1 MPWDCG
7 GMENI
12 MKYSNIILFSDLDGT
27 LLNSQ
32 LQVSDENRKAIE
44 DFVSQ
49 GGRFGVATGRGMQ
62 NSMKFLDGIPFNYY
76 SIFLNGALLYDMR
89 SNENV
94 ENDFLDKEQVIPLVK
109 RSLEKYPNLGIQ
121 IYLEED
127 AYFVSSKETTP
138 HEVVQGH
145 LDYDFIHIDEL
156 QDKEW
161 LKLFFYGQPEALKL
175 IEEDSQ
181 YLVEA
186 GIVDDIYTTTHYY
199 ELLPKDCNKGR
210 MIKKIHQLK
219 NEQDI
224 VYAVGDFYNDVEM
237 IAQADVGIYTENAP
251 EDLKETVKW
260 VCAECNESAIADV
273 IYRII
278 DGKHGM

>member
-1 MPWDCG
+1 M
-7 GMENI
+7 N

-32 LQVSDENRKAIE
+32 MQVSEENRKAIK

-49 GGRFGVATGRGMQ
+49 GGRFGVATGRGFKSAMVY
-62 NSMKFLDGIPFNYY
+62 LEGLPFNYY
-76 SIFLNGALLYDMR
+76 SIFLNGAMLYDMR
-89 SNENV
+89 SNEKV
-94 ENDFLDKEQVIPLVK
+94 ECDFLDKEQVIPLAR
-109 RSLEKYPNLGIQ
+109 RSLEKYPNLGIS
-121 IYLEED
+121 IYMEND
-127 AYFVSSKETTP
+127 AYFVSPKETTP
-138 HEVVQGH
+138 HGVVQVH
-145 LDYDFIHIDEL
+145 LDHGFIDIDEL
-156 QDKEW
+156 QDRKW
-161 LKLFFYGQPEALKL
+161 LKVLFHGQSQELKL
-175 IEEDSQ
+175 VEEDSR

-186 GIVDDIYTTTHYY
+186 GVVNGIYTTNYYY

-210 MIKKIHQLK
+210 MISRIHQHK
-219 NEQDI
+219 NKQDI

-251 EDLKETVKW
+251 EELKKRGKW

-278 DGKHGM
+278 DGNL